1 MQNKS
6 THEIEVFPPELF
18 KTFLNHEV
26 KRSRRYGDS
35 LTLIDLFIETDPANL
50 EAQHSAEALAMHILK
65 LHLRETDIPC
75 KRENEFI
82 ILMPSTSAPGA
93 RAACERILKLLNTES
108 QTDSGVPFRLFTFI
122 GTAAMPMDHS
132 LSSDELSQNAAQ
144 ALQHARANRVTH
156 VIAFSEIPK

>member
-1 MQNKS
+1 MQNKP
-6 THEIEVFPPELF
+6 THEIAIFPPEEF
-18 KTFLNHEV
+18 KALLNHEV

-50 EAQHSAEALAMHILK
+50 ETQHSAEAIAINVFK

-93 RAACERILKLLNTES
+93 RTACERILKLLNTECR
-108 QTDSGVPFRLFTFI
+108 TDSGTSFRLFAFI
-122 GTAAMPMDHS
+122 GAAAMPMDHS
-132 LSSDELSQNAAQ
+132 LSSDELTQNASQ
-144 ALQHARANRVTH
+144 ALQHVRANRITN
-156 VIAFSEIPK
+156 VIAFSEVLK